1 MKENLFIKA
10 LKMLNEVDLLGSV
23 GVFLIKYEED
33 YPITVEE
40 GNYWVEC
47 QGDFENAYN
56 QMATSQLV
64 GSQDS
69 LTQIDWIAE
78 EEVEKF
84 ENEFYDF

>member
-10 LKMLNEVDLLGSV
+10 LKLLDEVDLQGAV
-23 GVFLIKYEED
+23 GKFIIEHEEE

-47 QGDFENAYN
+47 QGTFENAYN

-64 GSQDS
+64 GNMDD
-69 LTQIDWIAE
+69 LAKLDWIDDQ
-78 EEVEKF
+78 EVEKF
-84 ENEFYDF
+84 ETEF